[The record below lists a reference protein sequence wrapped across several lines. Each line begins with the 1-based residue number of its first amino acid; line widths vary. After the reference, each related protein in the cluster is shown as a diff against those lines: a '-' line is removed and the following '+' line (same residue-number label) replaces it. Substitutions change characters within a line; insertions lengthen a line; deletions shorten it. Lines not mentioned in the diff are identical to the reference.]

1 MALTLAAPF
10 PRVLVSRRVTIP
22 GARYF
27 GPYTDVATLRQTLK
41 IIRRIFTVRS
51 CHWDLPRE
59 APDRPCLDYHIERC
73 RAPCV
78 ALQSAA
84 DYARCGNRDTAGPG
98 LRAVDLRDRK
108 STRLNSRHI

>member
-1 MALTLAAPF
+1 
-10 PRVLVSRRVTIP
+10 IP

-41 IIRRIFTVRS
+41 IIRRICSVPS
-51 CHWDLPRE
+51 CHRGLPRA
-59 APDRPCLDYHIERC
+59 APDPPCLDSHIERC

-84 DYARCGNRDTAGPG
+84 DYRRMIDDVVVFLEGKTVDVRIG
-98 LRAVDLRDRK
+98 LRARVEQGAGQGDV
-108 STRLNSRHI
+108 